1 MWYGPA
7 STKSLGAQTSSTAN
21 PLPKYID
28 PSVIKGDANGDG
40 SVNITDVAY
49 VIDYINGTIDPGFVE
64 AAADVNGDGEIN
76 ITDVALIIDIINGV
90 N

>member
-1 MWYGPA
+1 MSEKEPGV
-7 STKSLGAQTSSTAN
+7 QTHSC
-21 PLPKYID
+21 D
-28 PSVIKGDANGDG
+28 PVTPVIGVIKGDANGDG

-49 VIDYINGTIDPGFVE
+49 VIDYINGTTDPGFVE
-64 AAADVNGDGEIN
+64 EAADVNGDGEVN